1 MQKFS
6 GKVAL
11 VTGGGSGIGRAT
23 ALAFAAEG
31 ARVVVADRHLGNAE
45 ATVAGIREA
54 RGTAEACGADVSR
67 SEDVA
72 RMVAFA
78 VETYG
83 ALDLAFNN
91 AGIGGTPFIP
101 LEDYSESTFDEVIAT
116 NLRGVFLCMKYELV
130 HLVKTRGAIV
140 NMSSVAGLNGG
151 RIGAGYYASKHGV
164 VGLTRAAA
172 VEYADKGVRVNAV
185 APSVIR
191 TPLTERDLL
200 GDEAVTAQIIA
211 RSPMGRLGTP
221 DEVARAV
228 LWLCSAEASFTTGHV
243 LPIEGG
249 LLVP

>member
-6 GKVAL
+6 SKVAI

-101 LEDYSESTFDEVIAT
+101 LQDYSEATFDEVIAT

-151 RIGAGYYASKHGV
+151 RFGAAYYASKHGV
-164 VGLTRAAA
+164 VGLTRVAA

-191 TPLTERDLL
+191 TPLTEHVL